1 MVSRKVL
8 VGIVLIIVGIALV
21 VPGIVV
27 ITSEPSGNNVLHYS
41 SDVYTSPEFNFSE
54 NKILIM
60 VSSNS
65 TSAGLVNCSAFKAD
79 AGAFNSSNIHSYVVV
94 PSKQIDGEP
103 MYENLNGSYKYVVV
117 STNKP
122 TLDYNFISQSE
133 IRDVTDASYIAALGA
148 LLLGAGIIITM
159 VTILFGKINSRRSR

>member
-8 VGIVLIIVGIALV
+8 TGIVLIIVGIALV
-21 VPGIVV
+21 VPGAFV
-27 ITSEPSGNNVLHYS
+27 IASEPSGNTVLHYS

-60 VSSNS
+60 VSSNNA
-65 TSAGLVNCSAFKAD
+65 SAGLVNCTAFRAD
-79 AGAFNSSNIHSYVVV
+79 AGAFNSSNLHSYTVA

-117 STNKP
+117 STSKP
-122 TLDYNFISQSE
+122 TLDYNFISHSE
-133 IRDVTDASYIAALGA
+133 IRDVTDASYAAAMGA

-159 VTILFGKINSRRSR
+159 VTILFGKINSRRPR

>member
-8 VGIVLIIVGIALV
+8 VGIVLIIAGMALV

-27 ITSEPSGNNVLHYS
+27 ITSEPSGNTVLHYS
-41 SDVYTSPEFNFSE
+41 SNVYTSPEFNFSE

-60 VSSNS
+60 VSSQN
-65 TSAGLVNCSAFKAD
+65 TSAGLVNCSAFRAH
-79 AGAFNSSNIHSYVVV
+79 ASAFNSSNIQSYTVA
-94 PSKQIDGEP
+94 PSKQIDGAP

-117 STNKP
+117 STSKP
-122 TLDYNFISQSE
+122 VLDYNFISHSE
-133 IRDVTDASYIAALGA
+133 ITDVTDASYIAALGA

-159 VTILFGKINSRRSR
+159 VTILFGKINSRRPR